1 MKQRV
6 RVDNLF
12 EKWDNEGSG
21 YLDIEEIETIIH
33 KYKDG
38 LETLAIKRGMSCLYI
53 IQFVWNHNNLNNSNS
68 NILLLLVR

>member
-1 MKQRV
+1 MKQRA

-21 YLDIEEIETIIH
+21 YLEIEEIETIVH

-38 LETLAIKRGMSCLYI
+38 LERQAINRGAFYLHNPLFVSLISQCKYI
-53 IQFVWNHNNLNNSNS
+53 KTD
-68 NILLLLVR
+68 

>member
-21 YLDIEEIETIIH
+21 YLEMQEIETIVH

-38 LETLAIKRGMSCLYI
+38 LEKQAINRGKL
-53 IQFVWNHNNLNNSNS
+53 WPARWDNSK
-68 NILLLLVR
+68 LHLVFTRLIM